1 MCIYLCVC
9 VCVCV
14 YVYVY
19 VCIYMYIERHIWI
32 YRLLYDLSCC
42 VYIYSVCKILII
54 YCITYHISEY
64 SITVNSTMTIKIC

>member
-1 MCIYLCVC
+1 MCIYLCVCVC

-32 YRLLYDLSCC
+32 YRLLYDLSC

-54 YCITYHISEY
+54 YHISY
-64 SITVNSTMTIKIC
+64 I